1 MASGGRPW
9 GAGGAVRRPGRRA
22 GAGPGPLAGLRRYR
36 SDPNGMLT
44 EAHGRSGD
52 LATFRLG
59 PQRVHS
65 VGHPDLAAQVLT
77 VHAEAFHKGRLL
89 TAARAVLGDGPLTS
103 EEPLHHHRQRV
114 IAPGFAHRR
123 VAGYGRA
130 MVAEGEALAGSWRDG
145 MGLDMFDQMQRV
157 TLRVVAAS
165 LFGSALSRERVDAVG
180 SALTDAVGIFPLLT
194 VPFGTRL
201 LWLPLPVVRRFRRA
215 RRTLEETV
223 RLLVA
228 ERRADPR
235 HHDDVLGLLL
245 EAEDRGGEGAGPR
258 QLRDD
263 LVSLLVAGHETTA
276 VALTWAWQ
284 LLGTHPDVDERLVCE
299 LRTVFGDGP
308 IDPARYSSLR
318 YTRSVVQET
327 LRLYPPAWVIPRLAV
342 RPVELGG
349 RRIPPGDVV
358 IVCTQLLHRDPRFW
372 DDPAR
377 FDPARFDEGAGG
389 RRHPAY
395 LPFGAGPRSCLGR
408 EFALMEATLLL
419 AALARRFR
427 AVPLGPAPVPPS
439 FGFTLR
445 PAGPAPMRLSARGR
459 TPAASAA
466 PPT

>member
-1 MASGGRPW
+1 M
-9 GAGGAVRRPGRRA
+9 RRPGRRP
-22 GAGPGPLAGLRRYR
+22 GAAPGPLAGLHRYR
-36 SDPNGMLT
+36 SDPLGMLS
-44 EAHGRSGD
+44 EIHERAGD

-89 TAARAVLGDGPLTS
+89 KAARAVLGDGPLTS
-103 EEPLHHHRQRV
+103 EEPLHRRRQRL

-123 VAGYGRA
+123 VAGYARA

-145 MGLDMFDQMQRV
+145 ASVDMFDQMQRV
-157 TLRVVAAS
+157 TLRVVAGS

-201 LWLPLPVVRRFRRA
+201 LWLPLPAVRRFRRA
-215 RRTLEETV
+215 RRTLEATV
-223 RLLVA
+223 RALVA

-235 HHDDVLGLLL
+235 HHDDVLALLL
-245 EAEDRGGEGAGPR
+245 EADGGGGEGAGAR

-284 LLGTHPDVDERLVCE
+284 LLGAHPDVDERLAYE
-299 LRTVFGDGP
+299 LRTVLGDGP
-308 IDPARYSSLR
+308 IDPARHASLR
-318 YTRSVVQET
+318 YTRCVVHET
-327 LRLYPPAWVIPRLAV
+327 LRLYPPAWVVPRLAV
-342 RPVELGG
+342 RPVELDG

-372 DDPAR
+372 DEPAR
-377 FDPARFDEGAGG
+377 FDPARFDGGAAGT

-427 AVPLGPAPVPPS
+427 AVPLGSAPVPAS

-445 PAGPAPMRLSARGR
+445 PAGPAPMQLSARGR
-459 TPAASAA
+459 SKA
-466 PPT
+466 

>member
-1 MASGGRPW
+1 
-9 GAGGAVRRPGRRA
+9 
-22 GAGPGPLAGLRRYR
+22 
-36 SDPNGMLT
+36 MLT
-44 EAHGRSGD
+44 EVHERAGD

-77 VHAEAFHKGRLL
+77 VHADSFHKGRLL
-89 TAARAVLGDGPLTS
+89 KAARAVLGDGPLTS
-103 EEPLHHHRQRV
+103 EEPLHRRRQRL

-123 VAGYGRA
+123 VAGYARA
-130 MVAEGEALAGSWRDG
+130 MVAEGEMLARSWRDG
-145 MGLDMFDQMQRV
+145 ASVDMFDQMQRV
-157 TLRVVAAS
+157 TLRVVAGS
-165 LFGSALSRERVDAVG
+165 LFGSALSREQVDAVG

-201 LWLPLPVVRRFRRA
+201 LWLPVPAARRFRRA
-215 RRTLEETV
+215 RRTLETTV
-223 RLLVA
+223 RTLVA
-228 ERRADPR
+228 ERRADR
-235 HHDDVLGLLL
+235 RHHHDDILGLLL
-245 EAEDRGGEGAGPR
+245 EADGGGGEGAGAR

-284 LLGTHPDVDERLVCE
+284 LLGTHPDVDERLACE
-299 LRTVFGDGP
+299 LWTVFGDGP
-308 IDPARYSSLR
+308 IDPARYGSLR
-318 YTRSVVQET
+318 YTRCVVQET
-327 LRLYPPAWVIPRLAV
+327 LRLYPPAWVLPRLAV

-372 DDPAR
+372 DEPAR
-377 FDPARFDEGAGG
+377 FDPARFDDGAEGA

-419 AALARRFR
+419 AGLARGFR
-427 AVPLGPAPVPPS
+427 AVPLGSAPVPAS

-459 TPAASAA
+459 PRA
-466 PPT
+466 

>member
-1 MASGGRPW
+1 
-9 GAGGAVRRPGRRA
+9 
-22 GAGPGPLAGLRRYR
+22 
-36 SDPNGMLT
+36 MLT

-89 TAARAVLGDGPLTS
+89 KAARAILGDGPLTS
-103 EEPLHHHRQRV
+103 EEPLHHRRQRV

-130 MVAEGEALAGSWRDG
+130 MVEEGEALAGTWHDG
-145 MGLDMFDQMQRV
+145 RAVDMFDQMQRV
-157 TLRVVAAS
+157 TLRVVAGS
-165 LFGSALSRERVDAVG
+165 LFGSALSREQVDAVG
-180 SALTDAVGIFPLLT
+180 AALTDAVGIFPLLT
-194 VPFGTRL
+194 VPLGTRL

-215 RRTLEETV
+215 RRTLDETV
-223 RLLVA
+223 RALVA
-228 ERRADPR
+228 GRRTDPR

-245 EAEDRGGEGAGPR
+245 EAEERGAEGAGPR

-284 LLGTHPDVDERLVCE
+284 LLGAHPDVDERLACE
-299 LRTVFGDGP
+299 LRTVVGDGP
-308 IDPARYSSLR
+308 IDPAAYSALR
-318 YTRSVVQET
+318 YTRNVVQET

-372 DDPAR
+372 EEPAR
-377 FDPARFDEGAGG
+377 FDPRGSTAG
-389 RRHPAY
+389 RRARAAIRPTCPSAPA
-395 LPFGAGPRSCLGR
+395 RDR
-408 EFALMEATLLL
+408 
-419 AALARRFR
+419 
-427 AVPLGPAPVPPS
+427 
-439 FGFTLR
+439 
-445 PAGPAPMRLSARGR
+445 
-459 TPAASAA
+459 ASAA
-466 PPT
+466 SSPSWRRPCSSPPWPGASGPFRWGPRPCPPASASPSGPPGRPR